1 MVTLTLNLIYGFL
14 KSAKLVEMTISLCTL
29 QTIIMIFSTFLRF
42 LRLPIRSRVRRPK
55 LWVSTGFKS
64 SSQKCQNMNCG
75 GLKKTLEA
83 FFYSFQVQ
91 VHFKS
96 VLNAAFLTLH
106 FNSLIFGPHE
116 KIGNFEIDPKPKI
129 ALCGGS
135 VVKLAL
141 HFFLAANTIGRHQHK
156 SAAPVHKI
164 PISQWSMFFLFHCCQ
179 KPASLICEMVC
190 NTNL

>member
-1 MVTLTLNLIYGFL
+1 MYIADDNNDF
-14 KSAKLVEMTISLCTL
+14 
-29 QTIIMIFSTFLRF
+29 QHFSTVPTPTNTIASPPPETMGKYWIQIFITGVPKYELR
-42 LRLPIRSRVRRPK
+42 
-55 LWVSTGFKS
+55 
-64 SSQKCQNMNCG
+64 

-83 FFYSFQVQ
+83 FFYSFLL
-91 VHFKS
+91 KS

-106 FNSLIFGPHE
+106 FNSLIFGSHE

-156 SAAPVHKI
+156 SAAPMHKI

>member
-1 MVTLTLNLIYGFL
+1 MSNFSLVLSGKGREIQRTILTNQCSNSEKMVTLTLNLIYGFL

-116 KIGNFEIDPKPKI
+116 KIGSFEIDPKPKI
-129 ALCGGS
+129 ASCGGRA
-135 VVKLAL
+135 V
-141 HFFLAANTIGRHQHK
+141 
-156 SAAPVHKI
+156 
-164 PISQWSMFFLFHCCQ
+164 WS
-179 KPASLICEMVC
+179 
-190 NTNL
+190 N

>member
-75 GLKKTLEA
+75 GLKKNFGGIFL
-83 FFYSFQVQ
+83 FISSSSSFQVGLECCIPDSSFQ
-91 VHFKS
+91 FIDLWAPWEDWKFWDWPQ
-96 VLNAAFLTLH
+96 AK
-106 FNSLIFGPHE
+106 NSLVWRQ
-116 KIGNFEIDPKPKI
+116 
-129 ALCGGS
+129 GS

-141 HFFLAANTIGRHQHK
+141 HFFLAANHRPP
-156 SAAPVHKI
+156 SAQVSGASAQDPNFSVVDV
-164 PISQWSMFFLFHCCQ
+164 LFV
-179 KPASLICEMVC
+179 SLLSNAGQSYMR
-190 NTNL
+190 NGL